1 MSVADKRN
9 TLLDARDI
17 ARAIQRMA
25 KQVVDFAGGTDRLV
39 LVGIQRRGVDLA
51 RRLGTLIADGEETVI
66 PRGELDITLYRDD
79 LQTIGPAPVVR
90 RTDIPMEL
98 TDRCVMIVDDV
109 LFTGRTVRAALAVLT
124 DFGRPSRI
132 GLCTLIDRAGRELP
146 IQADIVGETVDAEPG
161 DRVDVLLE
169 ERDGEDAV
177 VLVRG
182 SEE

>member
-1 MSVADKRN
+1 MSVADERN

-17 ARAIQRMA
+17 SRALQRMA
-25 KQVVDFAGGTDRLV
+25 KEVVDFAGGTDRLV

-51 RRLGTLIADGEETVI
+51 QRLGTLIGADV

-79 LQTIGPAPVVR
+79 LQTIGPAPVVGK
-90 RTDIPMEL
+90 TDLHMDV

-109 LFTGRTVRAALAVLT
+109 LYTGRTIRAALSVLG

-132 GLCTLIDRAGRELP
+132 GLCVLIDRGDRELP
-146 IQADIVGETVDAEPG
+146 IQADIVGETVDARHD

-177 VLVRG
+177 VLVRRP
-182 SEE
+182 EE

>member
-1 MSVADKRN
+1 MSVADERN

-17 ARAIQRMA
+17 QRALQRIA
-25 KQVVDFAGGTDRLV
+25 KEVVDFAGGTDRLV

-51 RRLGTLIADGEETVI
+51 ERLGVIIGADT

-79 LQTIGPAPVVR
+79 LQTIGPAPVVGK
-90 RTDIPMEL
+90 TDLPMEL
-98 TDRCVMIVDDV
+98 TERCVMIVDDV
-109 LFTGRTVRAALAVLT
+109 LYTGRTIRAALSVLS

-132 GLCTLIDRAGRELP
+132 GLCVLIDRGGRELP
-146 IQADIVGETVDAEPG
+146 IQADIVGETVNAKRD

-177 VLVRG
+177 VLVPR
-182 SEE
+182 EEP

>member
-1 MSVADKRN
+1 MSVADERN

-17 ARAIQRMA
+17 QRALQRMA
-25 KQVVDFAGGTDRLV
+25 KEVVDFAGGTDRLV

-51 RRLGTLIADGEETVI
+51 QRLGALIGDDI
-66 PRGELDITLYRDD
+66 RRGEHDIDE
-79 LQTIGPAPVVR
+79 QVAAAAAGPDV
-90 RTDIPMEL
+90 

-109 LFTGRTVRAALAVLT
+109 LYTGRTIRAALSVLG

-132 GLCTLIDRAGRELP
+132 GLCVLIDRGGRELP
-146 IQADIVGETVDAEPG
+146 IQADVVGDTVAAKHR

-177 VLVRG
+177 VLVPK
-182 SEE
+182 EEE